1 MEVFLQMELG
11 RLAGLGQWGPPL
23 SVPLCCIC
31 EKLCPRVWGVWL
43 RCMWSASEHSL
54 SWVPLFLA
62 SPGSEVW
69 EPRVGRPL
77 GGDTM
82 QVPAGRPELPGLVLE
97 LLNSP
102 VAPQFRT
109 APKGLLSLIHRDKHL
124 Q

>member
-1 MEVFLQMELG
+1 
-11 RLAGLGQWGPPL
+11 
-23 SVPLCCIC
+23 
-31 EKLCPRVWGVWL
+31 
-43 RCMWSASEHSL
+43 MWSASEHSL

-82 QVPAGRPELPGLVLE
+82 QVPAGQPELPGLVLE

-102 VAPQFRT
+102 VAPQFQT
-109 APKGLLSLIHRDKHL
+109 VPKGLLSLIHRDKHL